1 MDNIFENGSYDEN
14 EEFVITPK
22 GIFLLALSDAGLIDD
37 LYDRRA
43 NVAWKFFEISM
54 AQHGYVEG
62 QE

>member
-1 MDNIFENGSYDEN
+1 MNYEEEFDDN

-22 GIFLLALSDAGLIDD
+22 GIFLLALSDVGLIDN

-43 NVAWKFFEISM
+43 NVAWKLFELSM
-54 AQHGYVEG
+54 AEHGYVEG

>member
-43 NVAWKFFEISM
+43 NAAWKFFEISM
-54 AQHGYVEG
+54 AKHGYVEG